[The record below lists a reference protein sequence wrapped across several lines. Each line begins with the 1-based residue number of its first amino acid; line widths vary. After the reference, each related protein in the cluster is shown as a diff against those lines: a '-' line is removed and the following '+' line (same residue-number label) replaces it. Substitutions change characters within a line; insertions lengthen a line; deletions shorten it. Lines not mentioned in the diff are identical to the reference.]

1 MQQCQA
7 TPSLNARQ
15 GPPAGGAGW
24 AISPVCP
31 SHPHQDAAGPDA
43 LAGQFLPC
51 AGGTHQCGSK
61 APHRPGIRLLP
72 GQARTWAA
80 PPEAEA
86 TPGEGQGW
94 GGGPTSCPHTVA
106 PVCLHR
112 SLISPHPPSRL
123 SLPWVTQLQLIPLA
137 RPGLYL
143 GHGAVQRRRRR
154 AGSRGGGW
162 GVPEAALQEG
172 DGGQGTEDGNRG
184 QAPAHPT
191 PCRSACQVPR
201 SRRSTLT

>member
-1 MQQCQA
+1 MLLVQMPWLGSSCPA
-7 TPSLNARQ
+7 PGGPTNVGVKLPTDLAFVCCLARPGLGLPLQ
-15 GPPAGGAGW
+15 RLKQPQGRAKAGVGGPPAAPILW
-24 AISPVCP
+24 
-31 SHPHQDAAGPDA
+31 HQSAYTEV
-43 LAGQFLPC
+43 LF
-51 AGGTHQCGSK
+51 
-61 APHRPGIRLLP
+61 
-72 GQARTWAA
+72 
-80 PPEAEA
+80 
-86 TPGEGQGW
+86 
-94 GGGPTSCPHTVA
+94 PHT
-106 PVCLHR
+106 
-112 SLISPHPPSRL
+112 PPSRL

-143 GHGAVQRRRRR
+143 GHGTVQRRRRR

-184 QAPAHPT
+184 QAAAHPT